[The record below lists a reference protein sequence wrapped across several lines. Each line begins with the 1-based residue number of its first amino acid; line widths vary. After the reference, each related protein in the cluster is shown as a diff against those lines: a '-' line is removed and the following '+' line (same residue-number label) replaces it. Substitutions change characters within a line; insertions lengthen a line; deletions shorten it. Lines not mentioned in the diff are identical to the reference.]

1 MYRKGLNILIL
12 LLFNFVFLFAGK
24 EIKNPVNG
32 ILDLRSYHFDDKTVI
47 NLNGQWEFYWK
58 KLLQP
63 DDFKKPGKP
72 VPDLFGKIPSYW
84 KNYKI
89 NGQNLPGKGYA
100 TYRLLILLPE
110 GFQRTITF
118 DVPVFDDAFRL
129 YLNDFYAG
137 GDGKPGISEETSIPG
152 YAPFLTMYYARTD
165 TLQVL
170 IQVSNYHHRRGGFW
184 KTMRMGATSKIVML
198 SNQYKLISNISL
210 GVLISFSLFFLV
222 FFLMYRREKVTLF
235 FSLALVGIFFRLI
248 STDVFPILL
257 FADNVPWNCMIRT
270 EYLGSFVAFGFGMW
284 YFYFLYPGK
293 IIKLL
298 TWINSCILLLL
309 SVFVTFFRVEL
320 FAWSM
325 FYFQPAV
332 VLFLL
337 YYLVVSTIC
346 TVRKN
351 IVHVIYLSAL
361 VIFIAALVNDILVA
375 NSQTAI
381 TRNYS
386 IHFAAQLFVF
396 IQAILIIRK
405 WILTYKEK
413 ERLHQEINHINRNL
427 EKMIEERTT
436 ELNKRNKELQDALDF
451 KDKVFY
457 IIAHDLRSP
466 VASLTQS
473 LELINLDLSEDERHE
488 VFASLRNMVHNA
500 SNLIDNLLFWG
511 RSQGKQINFN
521 PTVCDLRAVIN
532 QIFRLFNNQ
541 ARQKSISMKIKQEG
555 NPMAYCDKE
564 LIRIVLRNLI
574 SNALKFTPKKG
585 EVVVSIIQEKDHED
599 TVRLMVADT
608 GIGIPE
614 DKLNNLFTDK
624 EITTAVGTEGE
635 KGTGLGLRLCY
646 DLVKINKGN
655 ISIESTPGKG
665 TNVNITL
672 PLK

>member
-1 MYRKGLNILIL
+1 MYRNWLNILIL
-12 LLFNFVFLFAGK
+12 LFFNSVFLFARE

-32 ILDLRSYHFDDKTVI
+32 ILDLRSYQFDDQTVI
-47 NLNGQWEFYWK
+47 NLNGEWEFYWN
-58 KLLQP
+58 KLFEP
-63 DDFKKPGKP
+63 DDFNKPGKP
-72 VPDLFGKIPSYW
+72 LPDLYEKIPSYW

-89 NGQNLPGKGYA
+89 RGHNLPGKGHA

-110 GFQRTITF
+110 GFKRTIMF
-118 DVPVFDDAFRL
+118 DVPVFDDAFKL
-129 YLNDFYAG
+129 YLNDFYTG
-137 GDGKPGISEETSIPG
+137 GNGEPGISEEKSKPG
-152 YAPFLTMYYARTD
+152 YAPFLTMYTARTD

-184 KTMRMGATSKIVML
+184 KTMRMGATGKLVML

-222 FFLMYRREKVTLF
+222 FFLLYRREKITLY

-248 STDVFPILL
+248 STDVFSILF

-270 EYLGSFVAFGFGMW
+270 EYLGSFMAFGFGMW
-284 YFYFLYPGK
+284 YFYSLYPGK
-293 IIKLL
+293 IIKFL

-309 SVFVTFFRVEL
+309 SVFVIFSRVDL

-332 VLFLL
+332 ILFLL
-337 YYLVVSTIC
+337 YYLVVSTISA
-346 TVRKN
+346 VRGN

-361 VIFIAALVNDILVA
+361 VIFIAALINDILVA

-386 IHFAAQLFVF
+386 IHFAVQLFVF

-405 WILTYKEK
+405 WISTYKEK

-427 EKMIEERTT
+427 EKMIEDRTT
-436 ELNKRNKELQDALDF
+436 ELNQRNKELQDALDF

-466 VASLTQS
+466 VASLSQN
-473 LELINLDLSEDERHE
+473 LELMNLDLSDDERHE
-488 VFASLRNMVHNA
+488 VFNSLRDMVHNA
-500 SNLIDNLLFWG
+500 SNLIDNLLYWG
-511 RSQGKQINFN
+511 RSQGKQINYS
-521 PTVCDLRAVIN
+521 PTRCDLKAIIK
-532 QIFRLFNNQ
+532 QIFQLFKDQ
-541 ARQKSISMKIKQEG
+541 AKKKSISMKIQPEV
-555 NPMAYCDKE
+555 NPVAYCDEE
-564 LIRIVLRNLI
+564 LIRIVLRNLV
-574 SNALKFTPKKG
+574 SNALKFTPKQG
-585 EVVVSIIQEKDHED
+585 EVVVSIIQGKDHKN
-599 TVRLMVADT
+599 TIRLMVADT

-614 DKLNNLFTDK
+614 VKVDNLFTDK

-635 KGTGLGLRLCY
+635 KGTGLGLRICY
-646 DLVKINKGN
+646 DLVKINNGN
-655 ISIESTPGKG
+655 ITIDSTPGKG
-665 TNVNITL
+665 TKVNITL